1 MIVFILLPFKSTS
14 VLCVMS
20 AFIMLK
26 RSKPK
31 VPRIAWGRVL
41 TKDVEEP
48 EGAWTDRFRHER
60 PRRL

>member
-1 MIVFILLPFKSTS
+1 MIVFILLPFKSTLA
-14 VLCVMS
+14 LCAMS
-20 AFIMLK
+20 AFVMLK

-41 TKDVEEP
+41 TKDAEEP
-48 EGAWTDRFRHER
+48 EGAWTDRFLQER